1 MQDHEHLNGWIHHSV
16 AITGGFLG
24 VYALLCRA
32 DFFGNAQ
39 TSNLLYIV
47 TSLLG
52 RNWLDVLI
60 RIGGVIVY
68 LAGIALTIFW
78 DKKWHRNLH
87 CLSLV
92 ITAATILLLGF
103 LPAKMDPILGL
114 YPIFFAMAI
123 QWNSFPGARGYV
135 SSSIFSTN
143 NIRQIANSLSEYCI
157 THDRKQLDKAAFFG
171 ETVLCFHIGAA
182 FAWMAHH
189 FFAIQSVW
197 CGFLPVLF
205 SAILVA
211 KELQLAAAPAVITVV
226 PNPVSVAGKEETP
239 II

>member
-1 MQDHEHLNGWIHHSV
+1 MQDHEYLNGWIHHSMAV
-16 AITGGFLG
+16 IGGFLG

-52 RNWLDVLI
+52 CNWLDVLI
-60 RIGGVIVY
+60 RIGGVFLY

-87 CLSLV
+87 CLSLTV
-92 ITAATILLLGF
+92 TAASILLLGF
-103 LPAKMDPILGL
+103 LPADMDPILGL

-123 QWNSFPGARGYV
+123 QWNSFPGAHGYV

-157 THDRKQLDKAAFFG
+157 THDRKQLDKAAFF
-171 ETVLCFHIGAA
+171 TQTILCFHIGAA
-182 FAWMAHH
+182 FAWCAHH
-189 FFAIQSVW
+189 LFAIQSVW
-197 CGFLPVLF
+197 CGFIPLAL

-211 KELQLAAAPAVITVV
+211 KELQLSASSI
-226 PNPVSVAGKEETP
+226 PVTIRSKDVSMQRKEESP
-239 II
+239 IL